1 MIVNLGRPLSFN
13 YKQSAKQEGEI
24 YWNNNNNNNKLYI

>member
-13 YKQSAKQEGEI
+13 YKRSAKKEGAI
-24 YWNNNNNNNKLYI
+24 YWKKEEELI